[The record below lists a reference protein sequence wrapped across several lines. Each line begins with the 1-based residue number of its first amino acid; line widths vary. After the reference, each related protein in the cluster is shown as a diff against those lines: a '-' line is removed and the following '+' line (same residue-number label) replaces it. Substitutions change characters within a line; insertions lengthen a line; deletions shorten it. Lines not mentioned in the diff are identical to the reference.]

1 MKGSSGSGSSGSTA
15 ATRGVRVQAKVVR
28 RGDTFRVVGAGDGRL
43 LRGSRGRPVDGGGHW
58 NEAKAL
64 RQCGHIASL
73 QGTGHLVD
81 RTLQGVVQIQE
92 SKK

>member
-1 MKGSSGSGSSGSTA
+1 MKGSSGYGSSGSTA

-28 RGDTFRVVGAGDGRL
+28 RGDSFRVVGGGDGKL

-64 RQCGHIASL
+64 RQCAHINANLHRAKMAGDNVEDS
-73 QGTGHLVD
+73 
-81 RTLQGVVQIQE
+81 E
-92 SKK
+92 